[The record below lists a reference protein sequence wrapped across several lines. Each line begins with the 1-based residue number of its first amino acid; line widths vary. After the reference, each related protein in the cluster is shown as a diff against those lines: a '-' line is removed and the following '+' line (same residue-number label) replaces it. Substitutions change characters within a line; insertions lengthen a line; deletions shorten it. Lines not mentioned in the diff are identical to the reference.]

1 MKKLLLILLSLP
13 MIGFGQEWEATF
25 LNPSYATAV
34 QQTSDGG
41 YIITGK
47 HYSNNWEDGDVYLLK
62 VNNNGIQQWVQH
74 FSGAGGQSPH
84 DFGGV
89 GGHSVQ
95 QTTDGGYIIA
105 GAYLDST
112 GSVTDEGGVGVLI
125 KTDVNGSLQWE
136 KVNVSTYYRDVVET
150 TDGGF
155 IIVTS
160 NSNVIKT
167 DINGN
172 EQWIS
177 QIDHYVNSIIQTSD
191 GGYVACGG
199 LKYNISGAPE
209 TLGHIT
215 KMGNNGGILWHQ
227 IHGDYQNVN
236 WAEFTDIQQTSDGGY
251 ILTGELNYNIPNVQN
266 EVNVWLIKVNSYGYF
281 EWEETFNGL
290 SYEESSGS
298 SIDITSDGGYI
309 ITGSRTDD
317 DLYYNVLLTKT
328 DGQGNLE
335 WEKTFGTLAWGYA
348 VQQTSD
354 GGYIIAGDSRDN
366 NGINETYL
374 IKTNSQ
380 GNVTSTFNIPIN
392 PNRKIQKTVD
402 ILGKE
407 TKPQTNTPL
416 IEIYDDGTVE
426 KRIVI
431 E

>member
-1 MKKLLLILLSLP
+1 MKRLLLILLCLP

-25 LNPSYATAV
+25 LNPSYARAV
-34 QQTSDGG
+34 QQTTDGG
-41 YIITGK
+41 YIITGE
-47 HYSNNWEDGDVYLLK
+47 HWSNNWEDGDVYLLK
-62 VNNNGIQQWVQH
+62 VNNNGMQQWVQH
-74 FSGAGGQSPH
+74 FSGAGGQNPH
-84 DFGGV
+84 DFAAA

-95 QTTDGGYIIA
+95 QTSDGGYIIA

-112 GSVTDEGGVGVLI
+112 GSSTQTGGVGALI

-136 KVNVSTYYRDVVET
+136 KVNNSTDYRDVVET

-155 IIVTS
+155 IIATS
-160 NSNVIKT
+160 NSNVLKT

-172 EQWIS
+172 EQWSS
-177 QIDHYVNSIIQTSD
+177 QLDHYINGIIQTSD
-191 GGYVACGG
+191 GGYVACGY

-209 TLGHIT
+209 SLGHIT
-215 KMGNNGGILWHQ
+215 KINNSGGVLWHQ
-227 IHGDYQNVN
+227 IHGDYQNVSS
-236 WAEFTDIQQTSDGGY
+236 AGLEAIQQTSDGGY
-251 ILTGELNYNIPNVQN
+251 IITGNLNNNTDN
-266 EVNVWLIKVNSYGYF
+266 SWLIKVNSYGYF

-290 SYEESSGS
+290 SYEGS
-298 SIDITSDGGYI
+298 QGQSIDKTSDGGYI

-317 DLYYNVLLTKT
+317 YLYYNVLLTKT

-335 WEKTFGTLAWGYA
+335 WEKTFDDAASGQA

-354 GGYIIAGDSRDN
+354 GGYIIAGGSSNNN

-380 GNVTSTFNIPIN
+380 GNITSAFNIPIN
-392 PNRKIQKTVD
+392 PNRKIQKTVNV
-402 ILGKE
+402 LGKQI
-407 TKPQTNTPL
+407 KAKTNTPL

-426 KRIVI
+426 KRIII

>member
-1 MKKLLLILLSLP
+1 MKKLLLILLCLP

-25 LNPSYATAV
+25 LNPSDARAV

-41 YIITGK
+41 YIITGL

-74 FSGAGGQSPH
+74 FSGAGGQRPN
-84 DFGGV
+84 DFGGA
-89 GGHSVQ
+89 GGYSVQ

-155 IIVTS
+155 IIATA
-160 NSNVIKT
+160 NDVIKT

-172 EQWIS
+172 EQWSS
-177 QIDHYVNSIIQTSD
+177 QIDHSAYSIIQTSD
-191 GGYVACGG
+191 GGYLVCGG
-199 LKYNISGAPE
+199 FYAGGPPGPERLGA
-209 TLGHIT
+209 IT
-215 KMGNNGGILWHQ
+215 KIGNNGGVLWHQ
-227 IHGDYQNVN
+227 IHGDYPDVSNAWCN
-236 WAEFTDIQQTSDGGY
+236 DIQQTSDGGY
-251 ILTGELNYNIPNVQN
+251 ILTGELNYYISFQN

-290 SYEESSGS
+290 SYEESSGY

-317 DLYYNVLLTKT
+317 DLYENVLLTKT

-335 WEKTFGTLAWGYA
+335 WEKTFGTVALGYA

-354 GGYIIAGDSRDN
+354 GGYIIAADSRDN

-392 PNRKIQKTVD
+392 PNRKLEKVVD
-402 ILGKE
+402 ILGKQ
-407 TKPQTNTPL
+407 TKPKTNIPF